1 MLHQLSYT
9 TLTIFYQKQNKKKPI
24 KSQKTF
30 CTNIVSF
37 ENIFHE
43 NILILQSYRIRLY
56 KYHTKKLWLL
66 RKDSNLHPLIQKST
80 LYQLSYTT
88 LLKNMNDEKETKK
101 NINKSKQ
108 TKIVKFFKKHTAPMI
123 RPQEHIR
130 KESSKSWLVKKTCNQ
145 KGNKNTILA

>member
-88 LLKNMNDEKETKK
+88 LLKNMNDEKHKRNKHKITVNKQK
-101 NINKSKQ
+101 NCKTFQKN
-108 TKIVKFFKKHTAPMI
+108 TAAMSI
-123 RPQEHIR
+123 PQENIGNQ
-130 KESSKSWLVKKTCNQ
+130 SSKSWLLKKPQTT
-145 KGNKNTILA
+145 NKTKIPP